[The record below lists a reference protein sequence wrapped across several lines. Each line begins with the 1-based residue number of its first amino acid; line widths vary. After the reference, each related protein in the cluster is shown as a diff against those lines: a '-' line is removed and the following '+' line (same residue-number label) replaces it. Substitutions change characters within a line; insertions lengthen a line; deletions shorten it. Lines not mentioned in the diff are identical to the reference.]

1 MAIKSCLS
9 PLVAAV
15 FAAAP
20 CNASATVE
28 HDGWIAVPDDH
39 VAGPDDNPIGS
50 PPPVAAD
57 RLRDDPV
64 QTARV
69 PIPYDAKPL
78 PPVRLSREQR
88 AIASHIARSYRV
100 GSRLV
105 ERFVHYAYRA
115 AREYRV
121 DPHLVL
127 AVIAVESSFDYRA
140 ASVAGAEGLMQVLT
154 RVHASKFERFGGVD
168 AAWEPLANIRVGTR
182 ILSEYIDRYGDI
194 AAGLKAYV
202 GAALLPSDGGYGA
215 KVLDRR
221 DEFDAVVRALD
232 APVIEAGSGSSHAGS
247 TTASGVGTGRSLG
260 M

>member
-1 MAIKSCLS
+1 MAIKSCLP
-9 PLVAAV
+9 PLVAALLG
-15 FAAAP
+15 AAP
-20 CNASATVE
+20 CNSVAAMTQE
-28 HDGWIAVPDDH
+28 GWIAVPDDH
-39 VAGPDDNPIGS
+39 FVAAPA
-50 PPPVAAD
+50 AAD

-78 PPVRLSREQR
+78 PAVRLSLEQR

-100 GSRLV
+100 GGRLV

-115 AREYRV
+115 AREYQV

-140 ASVAGAEGLMQVLT
+140 ASGAGAEGLMQVLT
-154 RVHASKFERFGGVD
+154 RVHAGKYERFGGVD

-182 ILSEYIDRYGDI
+182 ILSEYIDRYGDV

-202 GAALLPSDGGYGA
+202 GAALLASDGGYGA
-215 KVLDRR
+215 KVLDRMN
-221 DEFDAVVRALD
+221 EFDAVVRALET
-232 APVIEAGSGSSHAGS
+232 PIIEAGTGSAQARSVATSDAG
-247 TTASGVGTGRSLG
+247 AGRSLG

>member
-1 MAIKSCLS
+1 MALKSCLS
-9 PLVAAV
+9 PLLAALVVAVPCGSAATLAHEAWVAAHEDV
-15 FAAAP
+15 QAIAAP
-20 CNASATVE
+20 AA
-28 HDGWIAVPDDH
+28 
-39 VAGPDDNPIGS
+39 
-50 PPPVAAD
+50 AAD
-57 RLRDDPV
+57 RLREDPV

-69 PIPYDAKPL
+69 PIPYHAKPL

-88 AIASHIARSYRV
+88 AVANHIARSYRV
-100 GSRLV
+100 GTRLV

-121 DPHLVL
+121 DPHLIL
-127 AVIAVESSFDYRA
+127 AVVAVESSFDYRA
-140 ASVAGAEGLMQVLT
+140 ASMAGAQGLMQVLT
-154 RVHASKFERFGGVD
+154 RVHANKFEPFGGVE

-182 ILSEYIDRYGDI
+182 ILREYIDRYGDV

-202 GAALLPSDGGYGA
+202 GAALLASDGGYGA

-232 APVIEAGSGSSHAGS
+232 APELQAGRSADAGSLATSGASS
-247 TTASGVGTGRSLG
+247 GRALG

>member
-1 MAIKSCLS
+1 DARTTANPTETEKLRDRQGAWMAIKSCLS

-88 AIASHIARSYRV
+88 AIASH
-100 GSRLV
+100 
-105 ERFVHYAYRA
+105 
-115 AREYRV
+115 
-121 DPHLVL
+121 
-127 AVIAVESSFDYRA
+127 
-140 ASVAGAEGLMQVLT
+140 
-154 RVHASKFERFGGVD
+154 
-168 AAWEPLANIRVGTR
+168 
-182 ILSEYIDRYGDI
+182 
-194 AAGLKAYV
+194 
-202 GAALLPSDGGYGA
+202 
-215 KVLDRR
+215 
-221 DEFDAVVRALD
+221 
-232 APVIEAGSGSSHAGS
+232 
-247 TTASGVGTGRSLG
+247 
-260 M
+260 